1 MRKVKIG
8 DKVRCLVTEHDVVA
22 GRTYPVTFV
31 NQDTGLIEVRD
42 DIGEDYALLEA
53 EYSFVSR
60 ESTITDITGEAVC
73 VGDTIA
79 YAFAGA
85 QSRHLALFEV
95 QQINGAVALCRSKSD
110 GAIINL
116 GVFEERAIVVK

>member
-8 DKVRCLVTEHDVVA
+8 DTVRCHVTEHDVVA

-31 NQDTGLIEVRD
+31 NEDTGLIEVRD

-53 EYSFVSR
+53 EYTLISR
-60 ESTITDITGEAVC
+60 ESTINDIRGGAVC

-95 QQINGAVALCRSKSD
+95 QAITGPTALCRAKSD
-110 GAIINL
+110 GAVINL
-116 GVFEERAIVVK
+116 GVFEERAVIIK